1 MTATEASRPHPLRQ
15 ALRSALI
22 GAVPRTRLIASL
34 PRREGAVAVTFDDG
48 PDPEWTP
55 RILDVLAAHGA
66 RATFFVVGE
75 RAARHPGIVQRIA
88 AEGHAV
94 GHHSWTHSEPATTS
108 ARDLL
113 RETRQSREYLEQLL
127 GRAAPLFRP
136 PHGKLTTAKLF
147 GLWGQ
152 GNVVVLWNH
161 DPKDYQMAD
170 PAELTRWFTTRP
182 LHAGDVLLLH
192 DTHSHTAAALPSM
205 LDGSA
210 WRFDALGT
218 R

>member
-1 MTATEASRPHPLRQ
+1 MTAIEEFRPHPVRQ

-22 GAVPRTRLIASL
+22 ATVPRTRLIASL

-55 RILDVLAAHGA
+55 RILDALAACGA

-75 RAARHPGIVQRIA
+75 RAARHPAIVQRIA

-108 ARDLL
+108 AHELL
-113 RETRQSREYLEQLL
+113 KEVRQTRQYLEQLL
-127 GRAAPLFRP
+127 GRPAPLFRP
-136 PHGKLTTAKLF
+136 PHGKLTPAKLF

-152 GNVVVLWNH
+152 GIIVVLWNH
-161 DPKDYQMAD
+161 DPKDYQMTD
-170 PAELTRWFTTRP
+170 PSQLTGWFTSRA

-192 DTHSHTAAALPSM
+192 DTHSHTATALPQVLHS
-205 LDGSA
+205 SA
-210 WRFDALGT
+210 WRFDAL
-218 R
+218 RPR